1 VVDLVAQAVEIRV
14 VGVATRTHQQIAG
27 AGVGQHMLSRELA
40 QATFQF
46 VAPHGGESEFRH
58 DDRDACVSE
67 RRIKALDVEEA
78 RPNSLTRAE
87 QALDVGG
94 SR

>member
-1 VVDLVAQAVEIRV
+1 
-14 VGVATRTHQQIAG
+14 
-27 AGVGQHMLSRELA
+27 MLSRELA

-46 VAPHGGESEFRH
+46 VSPHGGESEFRH
-58 DDRDACVSE
+58 HDRDAGVSE
-67 RRIKALDVEEA
+67 RRIEALDVEEA